1 MKILELKSNWN
12 EKFNSRSDLVE
23 EIISNEDRS
32 IDLIQFEEQRLKR
45 MKKNSIR
52 DMWGVIK
59 HTNIHVMKQK
69 EKREEIMVEILPNF
83 IKDIYI
89 SR

>member
-1 MKILELKSNWN
+1 MEILELKSNWN

-59 HTNIHVMKQK
+59 HTCNETERK
-69 EKREEIMVEILPNF
+69 KRRNHG
-83 IKDIYI
+83 
-89 SR
+89 